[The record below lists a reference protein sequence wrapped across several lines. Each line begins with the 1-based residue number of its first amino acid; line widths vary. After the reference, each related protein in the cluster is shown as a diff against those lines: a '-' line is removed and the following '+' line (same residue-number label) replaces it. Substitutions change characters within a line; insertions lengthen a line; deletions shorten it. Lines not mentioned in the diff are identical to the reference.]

1 MKWLREILIILS
13 IIIMISMSIIIKQ
26 QKNKIEQYRDNETAL
41 LADYKELE
49 IYNESIIILV
59 ETLDD
64 LNKQLIK
71 DGLYSSINGIVYSSD
86 MNSSISE
93 LVDSLKL
100 VLSTAENVNM
110 INSTVW
116 DDIDYLIEVIIYYYE
131 DTDTSIMTIDQYII
145 TYHNDLY
152 SRIMFYDSIY

>member
-13 IIIMISMSIIIKQ
+13 IIIMISMSIIITQ